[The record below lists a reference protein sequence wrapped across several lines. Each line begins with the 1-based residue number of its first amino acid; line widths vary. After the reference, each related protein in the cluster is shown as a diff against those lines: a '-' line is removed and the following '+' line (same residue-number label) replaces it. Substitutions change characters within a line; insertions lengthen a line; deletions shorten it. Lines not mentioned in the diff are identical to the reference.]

1 MIDFHSMQQINEDT
15 GTTRP
20 VHRRVMPVGGVAASS
35 GGANCSDTK
44 MDADSDED
52 KELAAGFIRSL
63 FSVLYEVYSSSAGPA
78 VRCKCLKALLR
89 MVHFASADL
98 LKVCSTRLSTDAV
111 TEI

>member
-1 MIDFHSMQQINEDT
+1 
-15 GTTRP
+15 
-20 VHRRVMPVGGVAASS
+20 MPVGGSAGLAGSS
-35 GGANCSDTK
+35 GSSDVK
-44 MDADSDED
+44 MEADSDED

-98 LKVCSTRLSTDAV
+98 LKVIISGVSLSHDTNILISGGAAQPGCF
-111 TEI
+111 